1 MVENHKFLVYIG
13 DEASL
18 KSLLKYCNEY
28 SKSRDMSSNIKFS
41 YS

>member
-1 MVENHKFLVYIG
+1 MVEIHKFLVYIG

-18 KSLLKYCNEY
+18 KSFLKYCNEY
-28 SKSRDMSSNIKFS
+28 SKSRDISSNIKFS